1 MSTIESLDLATLTNN
16 PQSIAEALEDVLE
29 TSSGNIG
36 TLKTS
41 AQTDHD
47 AIETLLTSAQSDA
60 AAIEAVYNDT
70 SGTQHHY
77 TSLNTGFTAW
87 NKQSGTSSEHGVR
100 VQNIGKI
107 WVVHIMAYYTMS
119 STGSS
124 SDTIVNIAT
133 EFDEPE
139 STVIIGNS
147 FYGSTTQNDFL
158 CACRIETNGDIDL
171 YMHNGSGTDIHIA
184 GSFMGLEI

>member
-1 MSTIESLDLATLTNN
+1 MATIESLDLATLTNN

-47 AIETLLTSAQSDA
+47 AIEDLLTSAQSDA
-60 AAIEAVYNDT
+60 DAIEALYNDT
-70 SGTQHHY
+70 SGTEHQY
-77 TSLNTGFTAW
+77 TTLSTNFTAW
-87 NKQSGTSSEHGVR
+87 NKQAQTSAEHGVR

-107 WVVHIMAYYTMS
+107 WVVHILAYYS
-119 STGSS
+119 ANTGDHSA
-124 SDTIVNIAT
+124 TIVNISN
-133 EFDEPE
+133 EFDEPG

-147 FYGSTTQNDFL
+147 FYGSSTQNDFV
-158 CACRIETNGDIDL
+158 CAGRIETNGNIDL
-171 YMHNGSGTDIHIA
+171 YMNNAAGTTVHICA
-184 GSFMGLEI
+184 SFMGLEI